1 MEKALFHEDSDQP
14 PLNPLLG
21 KPARPMGAGGEG
33 KKGWLYYLDII
44 LDTVLKFRGN
54 FS

>member
-1 MEKALFHEDSDQP
+1 MEEALFHEDSDQP

-21 KPARPMGAGGEG
+21 KEG
-33 KKGWLYYLDII
+33 KKGWLYYLNII